1 MPISLVVGKAVL
13 ILVVVV
19 EVVVVDILWRCSP
32 REGGGNE
39 RIGGRQNHG
48 NSTLCGYVIRAG

>member
-32 REGGGNE
+32 REGGNE

-48 NSTLCGYVIRAG
+48 NSTLCGYVIHAG